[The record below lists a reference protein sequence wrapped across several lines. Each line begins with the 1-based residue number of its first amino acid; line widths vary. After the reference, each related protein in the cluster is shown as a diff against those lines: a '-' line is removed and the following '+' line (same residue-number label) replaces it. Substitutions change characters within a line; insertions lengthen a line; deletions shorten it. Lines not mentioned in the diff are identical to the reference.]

1 MRFLVPALT
10 CASLLLAACGG
21 NSSGSFANTSADA
34 RPPSV
39 TPPAT
44 TPDVT
49 PDVSTP
55 TANRAANCTAF
66 APDAFVTRNEL
77 ASGQRVANAALM
89 LRFLHYTDD
98 HIIDDEG
105 QTVNGLGVSDPINP
119 LFESAQRL
127 QEEYSDEVLNNMIG
141 RSNDCLKDF
150 PASFMIVTGDSA
162 DLTTLSETR
171 RFIDNLDGT
180 FDQLSAFEKSCVANF
195 PAGTPAFI
203 TQQAC
208 TRFTGRGVPDSQSPD
223 PDIADP
229 SFQFTLT
236 RTLRQIVNQ
245 LAAQLGRDVTGAT
258 DPTRQTLTQAPGLPQ
273 VLRCSEGDEGCE
285 NSALKTPWY
294 VAFGNHDGYLRGTV
308 PVGIGINEAS
318 FLTTGRR
325 HIVQPKEFIQE
336 FFETSS
342 LPVGHGFNM
351 VDAARRDDND
361 KRNDGYY
368 AFTSGN
374 FRMIVLSTV
383 IDGTDPRLPTDLIRN
398 PFALADGTVDRSQFE
413 WMKAELDKAY
423 KAKQLVMVFS
433 HHPDLAFAE
442 FGMFAAA
449 VPLDLT
455 AAELDAEL
463 ASYPNVVAWLA
474 GHTHIHR
481 VRPFVVTATE
491 DGALTGSNGEINTP
505 VVCKK
510 PGVAADGLP
519 HCRGFWQVETA
530 SLIDFPQEQRLI
542 EVFDNGNGTGTLRG
556 PVLTHSFE
564 RSRVLAE
571 ADDRCQFYL
580 LDPNSLQKL
589 SSDGGLDAVCSF
601 GMTRQGT
608 ALDRNV
614 ELMFR
619 LPRF

>member
-1 MRFLVPALT
+1 MRLVMLPIALVT
-10 CASLLLAACGG
+10 VLAACGG
-21 NSSGSFANTSADA
+21 SGSSSSQTPSNNSAG
-34 RPPSV
+34 
-39 TPPAT
+39 TPAAPAQ
-44 TPDVT
+44 
-49 PDVSTP
+49 
-55 TANRAANCTAF
+55 TANRPANCSAF
-66 APDAFVTRNEL
+66 APDAFVTRQEL
-77 ASGQRVANAALM
+77 AEGERTSNASLL

-105 QTVNGLGVSDPINP
+105 QTVNGLGVSDPLNP

-127 QEEYSDEVLNNMIG
+127 QEEYSDEVLNNMIT

-150 PASFMIVTGDSA
+150 PAAFMIVTGDSA
-162 DLTTLSETR
+162 DLTTVAETR

-180 FDQLSAFEKSCVANF
+180 FDQLSAFEKSCVAGL
-195 PAGTPAFI
+195 PAGSSDLI
-203 TQQAC
+203 IQQAC

-223 PDIADP
+223 PDVSDP
-229 SFQFTLT
+229 SFQLTLT

-245 LAAQLGRDVTGAT
+245 ITAQLGRDASGAT
-258 DPTRQTLTQAPGLPQ
+258 DPRRQTLTQSPGLPQ
-273 VLRCSEGDEGCE
+273 VLRCTEGMMGCE
-285 NSALKTPWY
+285 NQALKTPWY
-294 VAFGNHDGYLRGTV
+294 VAFGNHDGYLRGTL
-308 PVGIGINEAS
+308 PVGIGVNELS
-318 FLTTGRR
+318 FLSTGRR
-325 HIVQPKEFIQE
+325 HIVQPREFIQE

-342 LPVGHGFNM
+342 QPVGHGFNF
-351 VDAARRDDND
+351 VDAARRNDAD

-398 PFALADGTVDRSQFE
+398 PFALADGTVDRAQFE
-413 WMKAELDKAY
+413 WMKAELDAAY
-423 KAKQLVMVFS
+423 AAKQLVMIFS

-442 FGMFAAA
+442 FGIFAAA
-449 VPLDLT
+449 VPTDLT
-455 AAELDAEL
+455 AQELDAEL

-474 GHTHIHR
+474 GHTHLHR
-481 VRPFVVTATE
+481 VRPFVVSISG
-491 DGALTGSNGEINTP
+491 DGKLTGRNGEISAP

-510 PGVAADGLP
+510 PGVASDGKP
-519 HCRGFWQVETA
+519 HCRGFWQIETA

-571 ADDRCQFYL
+571 ADDRCQFYV
-580 LDPNSLQKL
+580 LDPASLQKL
-589 SSDGGLDAVCSF
+589 SSDGGLDAVCGF

-608 ALDRNV
+608 AMDRNV

-619 LPRF
+619 LPSF